1 MTRLFLKSPL
11 IKAPS
16 LSPKGAGEGWIND
29 FAEFRSGASRAQV
42 PAQLNP
48 RDFLQNG
55 GPELGSAEHHIE
67 SAVYAKV
74 RRKLLPFLFV
84 LYVVAYLDRIN
95 VGFAALQMNREL
107 RLSEA
112 VFGFGAGIFFIGYF
126 VLEIPSNLVLQRLG
140 ARVWISRI
148 MISWG
153 VVAIAMMFTRGAK
166 SFYLLRFLL
175 GAAEAG
181 FFPGII
187 FYLTNWF
194 PSRERARAISLFM
207 TATQIAGVVG
217 GSLSGVLLAMNGVWS
232 LAGWQWLF
240 LAEGIPAVFL
250 GIAAA
255 RYLPETPEQAGWLN
269 SAERGT
275 LTARL
280 ALERQSRQSKH
291 TLRAALS
298 SGNVWLLALLYF
310 TVVFGH
316 YGIALWLPQI
326 LKGFGGMSDLRV
338 GILSSVPFLTAA
350 VVMVIVAKHS
360 DSNGERRWHLALS
373 AFGGAIALAASAA
386 ARTPWVSLL
395 NHLDCRS
402 WRFKYRWSL
411 LDIARR
417 IPGWYRSGRRYS
429 ADQLNRNLA
438 GFVGPT
444 VVGLIRQVT
453 GSFAG
458 GLLAM
463 ALAVMMA
470 GVIALSMPE
479 VEPRQLHR
487 DKLEAALSGSFK

>member
-1 MTRLFLKSPL
+1 M
-11 IKAPS
+11 
-16 LSPKGAGEGWIND
+16 
-29 FAEFRSGASRAQV
+29 RAQQTGTV
-42 PAQLNP
+42 DL
-48 RDFLQNG
+48 R
-55 GPELGSAEHHIE
+55 IE
-67 SAVYAKV
+67 RAVYAKV

-95 VGFAALQMNREL
+95 VGFAALQMNRDL

-153 VVAIAMMFTRGAK
+153 VVAIAMMFTRGAR

-187 FYLTNWF
+187 FYLTHWF

-217 GSLSGVLLAMNGVWS
+217 GPLSGVLLAMNGMWH

-240 LAEGIPAVFL
+240 LAEGIPALVL
-250 GIAAA
+250 GAVTAK
-255 RYLPETPEQAGWLN
+255 YLPDAPGHAPWLN
-269 SAERGT
+269 SDEQTMLA
-275 LTARL
+275 ARL
-280 ALERQSRQSKH
+280 ALERESRRSNH
-291 TLRAALS
+291 TLRGALS
-298 SGNVWLLALLYF
+298 NGTVWLLALLYF
-310 TVVFGH
+310 AVVFGH

-338 GILSSVPFLTAA
+338 GMLSSVPFLTAA
-350 VVMVIVAKHS
+350 IVMVVVAKHS
-360 DSNGERRWHLALS
+360 DSREERRWHLALS
-373 AFGGAIALAASAA
+373 AFSGAIALAASAV
-386 ARTPWVSLL
+386 ARSPLLSLL
-395 NHLDCRS
+395 TISIAAAGVSSIAGPFWTLPAGFLDGTAAAGG
-402 WRFKYRWSL
+402 
-411 LDIARR
+411 IAL
-417 IPGWYRSGRRYS
+417 INSTG
-429 ADQLNRNLA
+429 NLA
-438 GFVGPT
+438 GFVGPS
-444 VVGLIRQVT
+444 VVGLIRQAT

-463 ALAVMMA
+463 ALAVMTA
-470 GVIALSMPE
+470 GVIALAIPRL
-479 VEPRQLHR
+479 EPRQLQER
-487 DKLEAALSGSFK
+487 VLKEAISESS